1 MTIARKLTSL
11 TTAAALAA
19 TALGPMTS
27 AASAESWRDG
37 RGGGSDY
44 TYARSE
50 RRDWDGDRGD
60 HGRRHR
66 YGYRHHKRDNAGKY
80 IALGIG
86 ALVLGILAS
95 EAARH

>member
-1 MTIARKLTSL
+1 MTSVRKLTSL
-11 TTAAALAA
+11 SAAAALAA
-19 TALGPMTS
+19 TGLFPMTS
-27 AASAESWRDG
+27 AASAEGWHDG
-37 RGGGSDY
+37 RGGGPDY
-44 TYARSE
+44 AYARSG